1 MWRGQWRS
9 FSPRAELVGVPALAG
24 FDAWTFSVFF
34 TVIIWAIS
42 MYVLALG
49 LYPPRL
55 SKDVDYRVMIETNRT
70 WFLSTFIV
78 MLSLDIVVTGMR
90 DQGMPEL
97 FFLAY
102 VGHYIAIAAIAISIR
117 KRLFDLVAAWYI
129 AITMAFWSF
138 DVRGT
143 LF

>member
-1 MWRGQWRS
+1 MDSVHVAWTMAVFFLLVLNWWVFLLWR
-9 FSPRAELVGVPALAG
+9 G

-42 MYVLALG
+42 MHVLALA

-70 WFLSTFIV
+70 CFLSTFIV

-117 KRLFDLVAAWYI
+117 KR
-129 AITMAFWSF
+129 
-138 DVRGT
+138 
-143 LF
+143 

>member
-1 MWRGQWRS
+1 VDNGGL
-9 FSPRAELVGVPALAG
+9 FSSRAELVGVLALAG

-34 TVIIWAIS
+34 TVIMWAIS
-42 MYVLALG
+42 LYVLALA

-55 SKDVDYRVMIETNRT
+55 SRNVDYREMFETNRT
-70 WFLSTFIV
+70 WFLSTLII
-78 MLSLDIVVTGMR
+78 MLSLDIIVTGMR
-90 DQGMPEL
+90 DQAMPGL

-102 VGHYIAIAAIAISIR
+102 VGHYIAIAAIAIGVR
-117 KRLFDLVAAWYI
+117 KWLFDLVAAWYI

-138 DVRGT
+138 GVRGT